1 MSHEL
6 FKGFFVARVH
16 AIETNKLQFLALV
29 PFKEP
34 FLVFL
39 ISKVNFSHLAEV
51 IGHLVAVE
59 VVVHTQGYKQV
70 LNVVVASELGESHGF
85 QPLLVIFLKIAK
97 SRLAQNLGVVII
109 DQFDLRVFVKQ
120 QSAG

>member
-1 MSHEL
+1 MSHER

-39 ISKVNFSHLAEV
+39 ISKVNFSHFIEV
-51 IGHLVAVE
+51 IGHLVVVE
-59 VVVHTQGYKQV
+59 VVVNAQGYKQV
-70 LNVVVASELGESHGF
+70 LNVGVASELGESHGF
-85 QPLLVIFLKIAK
+85 QPLLMLFLKVGK
-97 SRLAQNLGVVII
+97 SRLAQDLGVVII